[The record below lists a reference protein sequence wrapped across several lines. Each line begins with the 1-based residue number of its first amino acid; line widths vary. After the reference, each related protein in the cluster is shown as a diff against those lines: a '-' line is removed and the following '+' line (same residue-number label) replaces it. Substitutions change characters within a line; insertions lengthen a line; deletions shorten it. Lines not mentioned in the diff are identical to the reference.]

1 MKILSNS
8 CHQKKV
14 LVNFCLMLAVFL
26 LLGVSLYPQQVDQ
39 SKINP
44 SLFTKR
50 WNAKWILPHEI
61 SPYEYGVYHF
71 RKTFTLNEKPSE
83 FIIHIS
89 ADNRYKLFVNGIKVC
104 FGPARGDIDHWR
116 YESIDI
122 APWLNKGRNVIA
134 STVWNFAQ
142 YKPVAQMS
150 LQTGFILQGNS
161 IKEEIVNTNAS
172 WKVIKDEAYT
182 ANKVDMAKLQNYIVV
197 GPGDAVDGN
206 KYPWDWESID
216 YNDSLWENS
225 SEYYNGAPFGVGTDL
240 FWQLVPRSIPLM
252 EEFPQQI
259 LEVRRSMGI
268 KVDSLFLSGKKSLIV
283 PAKSKVTIL
292 LDQTFLTNAYP
303 ELTVSNG
310 KESRIICTY
319 AEALINYNRVK
330 GNRNE
335 IVNKKIIG
343 NSDIFIAD
351 GGNLRTFTT
360 LWFRTFRYLQIEIET
375 MEEPLIIN
383 KLTGKFTGY
392 PFRENA
398 SFACNDS
405 SLSQIWKVGWRTAR
419 LCAGETYYDCP
430 YYEQL
435 QYIGDTRIQSLISLY
450 VSGDDRLMRNA
461 LTLYNNS
468 RIPEGLTRSR
478 YPSSIDQVIST
489 FSLIWILMVHD
500 YWMLRDDPEFIEGF
514 LPGVKNVLKWFED
527 RIDKNSGMIG
537 PLPYW
542 SFVDWPDQ
550 WPWSN
555 ESAVGGVPPGGQTGN
570 SSIVTLQTA
579 YAMQA
584 ATEMLRY
591 FGDTCTADHYKFIL
605 KGLIKS
611 TMKLCWDDSGKY
623 IADTPAKKDFS
634 QHANTM
640 AILTGAVDTSKSADL
655 ITRTIKDST
664 LTQCTFYFRFYLY
677 RAVKLAGLGDLY
689 TQMLK
694 PWKNM
699 LALGLTTFAER
710 PEPTRSDCHA
720 WSSSPNYELLA
731 TVCGIEPAEPG
742 FKSVKIEPH
751 LGNLEWVEGKLP
763 HPLGNIIV
771 KLKKT
776 SDNIL
781 NGTVVLP
788 ENLKGTFV
796 FGKHSINLK
805 SGENQIELN

>member
-1 MKILSNS
+1 MKKLSDA
-8 CHQKKV
+8 CLRIKV
-14 LVNFCLMLAVFL
+14 RIKFDIVFAGLL
-26 LLGVSLYPQQVDQ
+26 LLGFSLYAQQVDH

-44 SLFTKR
+44 GLFIKH
-50 WNAKWILPHEI
+50 WNAKWILPADI
-61 SPYEYGVYHF
+61 SPYDYGVYHF
-71 RKTFTLNEKPSE
+71 RKTFTLNEQPSE
-83 FIIHIS
+83 FIIHVS
-89 ADNRYKLFVNGIKVC
+89 ADNRYKLFVNGIEVC

-122 APWLNKGRNVIA
+122 AKWLKKGRNVIA

-142 YKPVAQMS
+142 YKPIAQIS

-161 IKEEIVNTNAS
+161 IKEEIVNTNRS
-172 WKVIKDEAYT
+172 WKVIKDDAF
-182 ANKVDMAKLQNYIVV
+182 APNKVDMSKLQTYIVV
-197 GPGDAVDGN
+197 GPGDAVNGN
-206 KYPWDWESID
+206 KYPWNWERTN
-216 YNDSLWENS
+216 YNDSLWKNA
-225 SEYYNGAPFGVGTDL
+225 SEYYNGVPFAVGTDL
-240 FWQLVPRSIPLM
+240 LWQLVPRSIPFM
-252 EEFPQQI
+252 EEFSQPIQK
-259 LEVRRSMGI
+259 VRRSIGI
-268 KVDSLFLSGKKSLIV
+268 EADSLFLTGKKSLIV

-310 KESRIICTY
+310 KGSRIICTY
-319 AEALINYNRVK
+319 AEALIDENRVK
-330 GNRNE
+330 GNRNDIE
-335 IVNKKIIG
+335 NKKIIG

-461 LTLYNNS
+461 LSLFDKS

-478 YPSSIDQVIST
+478 YPSSVGQVIST

-500 YWMLRDDPEFIEGF
+500 YWMQRDDPEFVEDF
-514 LPGVKNVLKWFED
+514 LPGIKNVLKWFED

-555 ESAVGGVPPGGQTGN
+555 ESGVGGVPPGGQTGN
-570 SSIVTLQTA
+570 SSIVTLQTT

-640 AILTGAVDTSKSADL
+640 AILTGAVDSDKSAEL
-655 ITRTIKDST
+655 ITRTLYDST

-677 RAVKLAGLGDLY
+677 RAMKLAGLGDLY
-689 TQMLK
+689 TQMLE

-751 LGNLEWVEGKLP
+751 LGNLQWVEGKLP

-788 ENLKGTFV
+788 ENLKGTFI
-796 FGKHSINLK
+796 FGQHSINLK